1 MWMDI
6 MVLKEVVVQVK
17 SSVRTGEDFKQ
28 YVELLRRKSS
38 TYKARK
44 QEMDNMIDKHTKLLH
59 TQQLLEQQIIDLKP
73 QCVAHSTNS
82 NLLSGHISHMKK
94 LLQM

>member
-1 MWMDI
+1 
-6 MVLKEVVVQVK
+6 VQVK

-38 TYKARK
+38 TYKAQK
-44 QEMDNMIDKHTKLLH
+44 QEMDNMTDKYTKLLH

-73 QCVAHSTNS
+73 QCVATNS
-82 NLLSGHISHMKK
+82 NLLSGHVSHMKK
-94 LLQM
+94 PLQM